1 METTTLTYSVEWLA
15 RLHDDKSEGE
25 ASVFEGGDPAHS
37 VAWAPWNRVLAS
49 HCASVLMYEVEFP
62 LRTCVAVTV
71 EALTP
76 SGASPVIHA
85 ILVSGVG
92 VASFSRT
99 SC

>member
-1 METTTLTYSVEWLA
+1 METTTFTYSVEWLA
-15 RLHDDKSEGE
+15 RLHCDKSEGT
-25 ASVFEGGDPAHS
+25 ASVVEGGVPAHS

-62 LRTCVAVTV
+62 FRTWVAVTV

-76 SGASPVIHA
+76 SGTSPVIHA
-85 ILVSGVG
+85 TLVSGVG
-92 VASFSRT
+92 AASLSGT